1 MHIFT
6 SYSEVGR
13 CYGQNLT
20 KRQLLCSVG
29 VAMFNGSVSVYVAES
44 SYIDHLY
51 QVLVESVITE
61 SSKCFAV
68 YSVGLEC
75 L

>member
-1 MHIFT
+1 MF
-6 SYSEVGR
+6 SGS
-13 CYGQNLT
+13 CYVQWE
-20 KRQLLCSVG
+20 C
-29 VAMFNGSVSVYVAES
+29 VYVAES